1 MEFVGQSVARTA
13 SVERPLLDAPAV
25 VAHAAAVDPFRRMF
39 EPEVAH
45 IIRLDAVDRFVQSV
59 DLVHRTVVVE
69 QPQLVIGGV
78 VGAAL
83 FAQFHPPQ
91 PVTAHVGTAY
101 QRKIGTE
108 FGDARVVA
116 HVEPPVEQVERPRLT
131 AQAGHGA
138 EIGGIDAR
146 RQTALVDGE
155 DPLVGSQQ
163 QLPLPAAGV
172 VERTG
177 RPLVVGMV
185 IHPFAE
191 QQQRKSPVERR
202 PDILLRILRKRHH
215 TVVEQP
221 VFGRK
226 NREQPSVGT
235 GLVQSSE
242 KRPEEIGAARGS
254 DAAVEFVAPQ
264 PLRQRRTPRR
274 EPFAVVAP
282 QSVGTRPHDPFALV
296 RPGQQHPHGR
306 RREAFAVGQPLEG
319 LLPHPIERAAH
330 LLHPEL
336 VARTQKKEHVHLAR
350 QAADALVII
359 KVDAV
364 ERLKQ
369 HPLRRD
375 VDFPESL
382 GVIIETPGFL
392 TQYTGVKNLEILA
405 DMKRMISKADI
416 RLILKKVGLDPDMKK
431 PVGKYSLGMRQR
443 LGIAQA
449 IMEDPRFLI
458 LDEPFNG
465 LDKHGVA
472 EIRELLLD
480 LKAAGKTILLA
491 SHNDE
496 DIRILCDHVYEMDG
510 GVLRERTA

>member
-1 MEFVGQSVARTA
+1 MRRVRSRCPAEKTGRIVEPRHLFVPVDHVVDRNAGARRQFGTAPAVVTQFPDAAAGNDPEPFVGIGNHAADVLHRAERRIEHRIRLDAVRIFVVTEKPVVAHERHAAAHAQQMEFVGQSVARTA

-45 IIRLDAVDRFVQSV
+45 IIRLNAVDRFVQSV

-202 PDILLRILRKRHH
+202 PDILLRILRERHH

-369 HPLRRD
+369 HPLR
-375 VDFPESL
+375 PW
-382 GVIIETPGFL
+382 
-392 TQYTGVKNLEILA
+392 
-405 DMKRMISKADI
+405 M
-416 RLILKKVGLDPDMKK
+416 
-431 PVGKYSLGMRQR
+431 
-443 LGIAQA
+443 
-449 IMEDPRFLI
+449 
-458 LDEPFNG
+458 
-465 LDKHGVA
+465 
-472 EIRELLLD
+472 
-480 LKAAGKTILLA
+480 
-491 SHNDE
+491 
-496 DIRILCDHVYEMDG
+496 
-510 GVLRERTA
+510 